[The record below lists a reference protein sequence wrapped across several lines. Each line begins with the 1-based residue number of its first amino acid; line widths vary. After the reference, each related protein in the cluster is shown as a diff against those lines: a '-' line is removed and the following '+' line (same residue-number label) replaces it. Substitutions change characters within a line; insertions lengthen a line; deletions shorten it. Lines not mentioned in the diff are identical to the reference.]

1 MISGIDLYNE
11 SKSILP
17 TRNWKLGNIGEAW
30 FVGDTI
36 NIGLGLG
43 ALLLDDALEVVVDL
57 RAHLHRLGEVLG
69 ADGQDHEL
77 LARVGGWGWG

>member
-1 MISGIDLYNE
+1 MVVRVRVRVRVRGSGL
-11 SKSILP
+11 
-17 TRNWKLGNIGEAW
+17 
-30 FVGDTI
+30 
-36 NIGLGLG
+36 GLGLG

-77 LARVGGWGWG
+77 LHGLGLGGED